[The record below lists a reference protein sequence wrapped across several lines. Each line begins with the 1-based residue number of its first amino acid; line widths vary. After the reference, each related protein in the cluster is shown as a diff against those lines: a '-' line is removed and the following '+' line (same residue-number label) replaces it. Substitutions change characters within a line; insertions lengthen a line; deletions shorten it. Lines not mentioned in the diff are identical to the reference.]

1 MRRSLRAAALAGI
14 CALAVAVPL
23 FGQVDVPE
31 GKWWKAPRLASE
43 IGLSPDQSRDIE
55 QIFVKSRPRLI
66 DLKADL
72 EKKQLVL
79 QTSLEDPQVERRAV
93 EKQIEAVETA
103 RAELQKTRAMMV
115 LDMKRV
121 LKPDQWER
129 LLQIQQSVRA
139 QRREIMRERIQER
152 RNQRFAG
159 PERARPQRQP
169 GQPPPPRP
177 QPAPKEKSK

>member
-1 MRRSLRAAALAGI
+1 MRRSLRASALAGI
-14 CALAVAVPL
+14 WALALAVPL

-31 GKWWKAPRLASE
+31 GKWWKAPKLSSE
-43 IGLSPDQSRDIE
+43 IGLSPDQSREIE

-79 QTSLEDPQVERRAV
+79 QTSLEDPQVERRSV
-93 EKQIEAVETA
+93 EKEIEAVENA

-129 LLQIQQSVRA
+129 LLQIQQNVRA
-139 QRREIMRERIQER
+139 QRREIVRERAQER

-159 PERARPQRQP
+159 RERA
-169 GQPPPPRP
+169 QPPPRQPERPRP
-177 QPAPKEKSK
+177 QPQPKEKSK